1 MRDLISVDLF
11 SDVEDVIR
19 NAISRLT
26 VQGDRISLLSDA
38 NLPGAL
44 SIAPIEASLID
55 SKKPY
60 RRRIGRIDDNIPR
73 NSIIIQNNGGAKG
86 VTWDDEKNILSIS
99 ETMSPALTGH
109 LGDDKLGP
117 LTTVAICHSIAQL
130 ISPSGKLVRKTRP
143 WALSGNW
150 IHACMDMTYD
160 PVYVLLKEILTI
172 EGSIRVIPLT
182 EVPDPNVDTLDFIDG
197 NSLREIS
204 DRWESMGE
212 EGRARSISHLCRGAL
227 DSSNPSTSRLE
238 EIVWN
243 CVLAPGWEID
253 LASQIRASSAIWK
266 NKDPKIATSEIID
279 KILRDGR
286 L

>member
-1 MRDLISVDLF
+1 MCIRDS
-11 SDVEDVIR
+11 
-19 NAISRLT
+19 
-26 VQGDRISLLSDA
+26 
-38 NLPGAL
+38 
-44 SIAPIEASLID
+44 
-55 SKKPY
+55 
-60 RRRIGRIDDNIPR
+60 
-73 NSIIIQNNGGAKG
+73 
-86 VTWDDEKNILSIS
+86 
-99 ETMSPALTGH
+99 
-109 LGDDKLGP
+109 
-117 LTTVAICHSIAQL
+117 
-130 ISPSGKLVRKTRP
+130 
-143 WALSGNW
+143 
-150 IHACMDMTYD
+150 
-160 PVYVLLKEILTI
+160 
-172 EGSIRVIPLT
+172 SIRVIPLT
-182 EVPDPNVDTLDFIDG
+182 EVPDPNVDTLDFVDG